1 MRWPVFITNGVV
13 LAGITWMVAVGTEK
27 QAAKLLPSPKPT
39 PGLEIADVSK
49 LEERASISPTIAS
62 VAELTKAYLERDQ
75 PGLAMAVIERAPA
88 EIRGEPLIA
97 ELHARALFQRGR
109 AREAL
114 AVAREASEACSARP
128 SSASSEARRCPA
140 WLVAKT
146 TRQLAF
152 FQEVVAAGIEDPY
165 QNPAGTKAA
174 YERSTREV
182 RLVAMQ

>member
-39 PGLEIADVSK
+39 PGVVAADISK
-49 LEERASISPTIAS
+49 LEERASVSPTIAS
-62 VAELTKAYLERDQ
+62 VADLTQAYLERDQ

-88 EIRGEPLIA
+88 EIRSEPLIS

-114 AVAREASEACSARP
+114 AVAQGTGETCASRR
-128 SSASSEARRCPA
+128 SSASSEAHRCPA

-146 TRQLAF
+146 THQVAF
-152 FQEVVAAGIEDPY
+152 FQELVAAGIEDPY

-182 RLVAMQ
+182 RIVAMQ